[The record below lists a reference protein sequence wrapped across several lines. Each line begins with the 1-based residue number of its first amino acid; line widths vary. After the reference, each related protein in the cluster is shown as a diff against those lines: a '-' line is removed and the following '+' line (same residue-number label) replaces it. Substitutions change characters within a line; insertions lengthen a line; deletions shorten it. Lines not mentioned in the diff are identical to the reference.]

1 MQNSK
6 MKILILDDEPSF
18 NEELIEFIE
27 SMNFQ
32 ASAEELPEN
41 ALNYLKSNSVDILIL
56 DIRLPQMSGIQV
68 LKKVRKNYPELE
80 VIMVTGHGDMDTVI
94 EAMRLGACDF
104 LKKPF
109 RHIDIK
115 LAIERTR
122 KFLEVS
128 RKLKKV
134 ESQYSLL
141 SRELKKQVEYD
152 LIGNSEALQKVYELA
167 MTAAKFKNSNVLIT
181 GESGCGKEIIARLI
195 HYASPRQ
202 DNNFCPV
209 NCSAIPESLLESEF
223 FGHKKG
229 SFTGAISDQKGYFE
243 LADQGTIFLD
253 EIGDMPIE
261 LQAKL
266 LRAIESKKIKKIG
279 DQKEYSYDFRIISA
293 TNRNVEE
300 LVKSSRFRLDLVH
313 RLNAVEI
320 HIPPLR
326 ERISDIPP
334 LIDYFINQL
343 AGEMNLPKPEIT
355 RSAIHKLQ
363 QYSFPGNVRELKN
376 LIERAFILSKGGNL
390 QPQHFLLDDKFDLPA
405 QADLIA
411 DKSLK
416 LDEHEKQLILI
427 ALEKTQYN
435 HQNAADLLG
444 ISRHALSR
452 RLKKFEIEADKS

>member
-1 MQNSK
+1 MPSNK
-6 MKILILDDEPSF
+6 MHILILDDEPSF
-18 NEELIEFIE
+18 NEELLEFIE

-32 ASAEELPEN
+32 AAAEELPYN
-41 ALNYLKSNSVDILIL
+41 ALSYLKTNQVDILIL
-56 DIRLPQMSGIQV
+56 DIRLPQMSGIEV
-68 LKKVRKNYPELE
+68 LKKVRKSYPDLE

-109 RHIDIK
+109 RHMDIK

-122 KFLEVS
+122 KYLELS
-128 RKLKKV
+128 RRLKKV
-134 ESQYSLL
+134 ETQFSLL
-141 SRELKKQVEYD
+141 TRELKKQVEYD
-152 LIGNSEALQKVYELA
+152 LIGNSDSLNHVYELSVA
-167 MTAAKFKNSNVLIT
+167 AAKFKNSNVLIT

-195 HYASPRQ
+195 HYASPR
-202 DNNFCPV
+202 NSHNFCPV
-209 NCSAIPESLLESEF
+209 NCSAIPDSLLESEF

-279 DQKEYSYDFRIISA
+279 DQKEYQFDFRIISA
-293 TNRNVEE
+293 TNRNVDDM
-300 LVKSSRFRLDLVH
+300 VSNSTFRLDLLH
-313 RLNAVEI
+313 RLNTVEI

-343 AGEMNLPKPEIT
+343 AGQMNLPKPDIT
-355 RSAIHKLQ
+355 RSAIHKLEM
-363 QYSFPGNVRELKN
+363 YRFPGNVRELKN
-376 LIERAFILSKGGNL
+376 LIERAFILSKGADL
-390 QPQHFLLDDKFDLPA
+390 IPEHFLLGSNSKQPA
-405 QADLIA
+405 QTEIIV
-411 DKSLK
+411 DKCLN
-416 LDEHEKQLILI
+416 LDEHEKQLILV
-427 ALEKTQYN
+427 ALERSQNN

-452 RLKKFEIEADKS
+452 RIKKYEIDTESI

>member
-1 MQNSK
+1 MN
-6 MKILILDDEPSF
+6 ILILDDEPSF
-18 NEELIEFIE
+18 NEELLEFIE
-27 SMNFQ
+27 SMNFL
-32 ASAEELPEN
+32 ATAEELPSN
-41 ALNYLKSNSVDILIL
+41 ALSYLKSNPVDILIL
-56 DIRLPQMSGIQV
+56 DIRLPQMSGIEV
-68 LKKVRKNYPELE
+68 LKKVRKNYPDLE

-94 EAMRLGACDF
+94 EALRLGACDF

-109 RHIDIK
+109 RHMDIK

-122 KFLEVS
+122 KYLELS

-134 ESQYSLL
+134 ETQFSLL

-152 LIGNSEALQKVYELA
+152 LIGNSESLQQVYELA
-167 MTAAKFKNSNVLIT
+167 IAAARFKNSNVLIT

-195 HYASPRQ
+195 HYASPRSL
-202 DNNFCPV
+202 NNFCPV

-229 SFTGAISDQKGYFE
+229 SFTGAIADQKGYFE
-243 LADQGTIFLD
+243 LADEGTIFLD

-279 DQKEYSYDFRIISA
+279 DQKEYHFDFRIISA
-293 TNRNVEE
+293 TNRNVDDM
-300 LVKSSRFRLDLVH
+300 VNNSQFRLDLLH
-313 RLNAVEI
+313 RLNTVEI

-343 AGEMNLPKPEIT
+343 AGEMNLPKPDIT

-363 QYSFPGNVRELKN
+363 QYRFPGNVRELKN
-376 LIERAFILSKGGNL
+376 LIERAFILSKGADL
-390 QPQHFLLDDKFDLPA
+390 IPEHFLLDNLAEQTMKTDMIEDKFLN
-405 QADLIA
+405 LE
-411 DKSLK
+411 
-416 LDEHEKQLILI
+416 EHEKQLILI
-427 ALEKTQYN
+427 ALERSQYN

-452 RLKKFEIEADKS
+452 RIKKYDIDTENI

>member
-1 MQNSK
+1 MPSSK
-6 MKILILDDEPSF
+6 MRILILDDEPSF
-18 NEELIEFIE
+18 NEELLEFIE

-32 ASAEELPEN
+32 AAAEELPN
-41 ALNYLKSNSVDILIL
+41 KALSYLKANPVDILIL
-56 DIRLPQMSGIQV
+56 DIRLPQMSGIEV
-68 LKKVRKNYPELE
+68 LKKVRKSYPDLE

-109 RHIDIK
+109 RHMDIK

-122 KFLEVS
+122 KFLELS
-128 RKLKKV
+128 RRLKKV
-134 ESQYSLL
+134 ETQYSLL
-141 SRELKKQVEYD
+141 TRELKKQVEYD
-152 LIGNSEALQKVYELA
+152 LIGNSDSLNQVYELA
-167 MTAAKFKNSNVLIT
+167 VAAAKFKNSNVLIS

-195 HYASPRQ
+195 HYASPR
-202 DNNFCPV
+202 NLHNFCPV
-209 NCSAIPESLLESEF
+209 NCSAIPGSLLESEF

-279 DQKEYSYDFRIISA
+279 DQKEYRFDFRIISA
-293 TNRNVEE
+293 TNRNVDEM
-300 LVKSSRFRLDLVH
+300 VSNSTFRLDLLH
-313 RLNAVEI
+313 RLNTVEI

-326 ERISDIPP
+326 ERTSDIPP

-343 AGEMNLPKPEIT
+343 AGQMNLPKPDIT

-363 QYSFPGNVRELKN
+363 LYRFPGNVRELKN
-376 LIERAFILSKGGNL
+376 LIERAFILSKGADL
-390 QPQHFLLDDKFDLPA
+390 MPEHFLLDNTSEQPA
-405 QADLIA
+405 QAEMIA
-411 DKSLK
+411 DKFLN
-416 LDEHEKQLILI
+416 LDEHEKQLILV
-427 ALEKTQYN
+427 ALERSQYN
-435 HQNAADLLG
+435 HQKAADLLG

-452 RLKKFEIEADKS
+452 RIKKYEIDTENI